1 MYGVALGGGGARGSY
16 ELGVLKAL
24 KELRIPIGA
33 VTGTS
38 IGAINA
44 AGFLMGD
51 LDVMEE
57 MWLQLDRASILEL
70 NAENVLDSLRNGGYD
85 YERAF
90 SKIRENLNEET
101 IRKNPIDLGIV
112 TYNVTTRSPV
122 VIFKDDIPEGK
133 LVDYVLAS
141 ANHPLLR
148 RYEIEGEKY
157 LDGAIY
163 DNIPVDPLLKKGYID
178 IVFVNL
184 DAPGRSRHFAKT
196 ANIVEISP
204 DDTLGSILL
213 PEPETIARN
222 LSMGYLDTLKAFG
235 KIHGHRYSFHDTE
248 LSGLLGPLP
257 AEMVKNFES
266 IYSHFVTDK
275 VLEPYKHSLGH
286 RYSPVLAALEITAEL
301 LCIDRT
307 VIYENPGRLLD
318 AIVEKLAKITMDEAK
333 MTRTEKAL
341 LKDYSEKHLK
351 RLMLTSPKVVIGNL
365 FIKELQNRLIGVEHG
380 LY

>member
-33 VTGTS
+33 ITGTS
-38 IGAINA
+38 VGAINA
-44 AGFLMGD
+44 AAFLMGD
-51 LDVMEE
+51 LGTMEE
-57 MWLQLDRASILEL
+57 MWLKMDRDSILEGG
-70 NAENVLDSLRNGGYD
+70 AENFLDSLRNGGYD

-90 SKIRENLNEET
+90 SKIRENLDERI
-101 IRKNPIDLGIV
+101 IRENPIDLGIV
-112 TYNVTTRSPV
+112 TFNITTRSPV
-122 VIFKDDIPEGK
+122 VIFKDDIPEGM

-148 RYEIEGEKY
+148 RYEIDGEKY

-184 DAPGRSRHFAKT
+184 GAPGRSRHFEKT
-196 ANIVEISP
+196 ANIIEISP
-204 DDTLGSILL
+204 DEKLGSILI
-213 PEPETIARN
+213 PESGTISKNIA
-222 LSMGYLDTLKAFG
+222 MGYLDTLKAFG
-235 KIHGHRYSFHDTE
+235 RVFGHRYGFHDTA

-257 AEMVKNFES
+257 AEVVKNFAS
-266 IYSHFVTDK
+266 IYSHFVTEK
-275 VLEPYKHSLGH
+275 VLEPYKQSLGY

-301 LCIDRT
+301 LCVDRNT
-307 VIYENPGRLLD
+307 IYENPGRLLD
-318 AIVEKLAKITMDEAK
+318 AIVEKLAKITIEEAR

-365 FIKELQNRLIGVEHG
+365 FIKELQNRLIGVENG
-380 LY
+380 IY